1 MGTTSHGLE
10 DTWILPLLVSTD
22 MLSSASGLSPLPKSD
37 DVIML
42 IKWWWT
48 QSTTVNTGHGRTNTE
63 KAVPNNPEN
72 KAKIRYSVPIS
83 LAFEDKNHLSVQSEI
98 FALKTERLESTAG
111 LFSSVSSFRLIFI
124 LFKTKERWGWL
135 TSKLSSDSL
144 YLEKSMF
151 ILFYTSYRLVDIKN

>member
-1 MGTTSHGLE
+1 MIALYSWLSAIYWTPG
-10 DTWILPLLVSTD
+10 PLNSN
-22 MLSSASGLSPLPKSD
+22 
-37 DVIML
+37 L
-42 IKWWWT
+42 I
-48 QSTTVNTGHGRTNTE
+48 NTE

-111 LFSSVSSFRLIFI
+111 LFDTVSSFRLIFI

-144 YLEKSMF
+144 SLEKSLLR
-151 ILFYTSYRLVDIKN
+151 LFYTSYRLVDIKN

>member
-1 MGTTSHGLE
+1 MGTTSHALE
-10 DTWILPLLVSTD
+10 DTWILPLHVSTD
-22 MLSSASGLSPLPKSD
+22 MLSSIRGFPHVPKSD

-42 IKWWWT
+42 IKWWRT
-48 QSTTVNTGHGRTNTE
+48 LSPTVNMGHGRTNTE

-111 LFSSVSSFRLIFI
+111 LFDTVSSFRLIFI

-144 YLEKSMF
+144 SLEKSLLR
-151 ILFYTSYRLVDIKN
+151 LFYTSYRLVDIKN